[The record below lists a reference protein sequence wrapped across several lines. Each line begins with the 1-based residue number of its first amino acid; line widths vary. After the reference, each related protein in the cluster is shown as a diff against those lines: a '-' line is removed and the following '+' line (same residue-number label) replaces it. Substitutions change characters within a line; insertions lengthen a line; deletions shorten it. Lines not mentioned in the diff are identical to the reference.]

1 MSDPRSLT
9 DADLAEIGKR
19 QGEEPAAPPVE
30 GVRPS
35 PQGLTLT
42 TDSSLSRVPVQVTAV
57 IGRSVLQVSELLKLG
72 RGAIIELDSK
82 VGSAIDIYVNNRR
95 IARGELIVND
105 DRLSVSMTEV
115 LKVQDS

>member
-1 MSDPRSLT
+1 MTDPRGLSE
-9 DADLAEIGKR
+9 DDLAEVKKPDASGTGEVVIG
-19 QGEEPAAPPVE
+19 
-30 GVRPS
+30 GVRPT
-35 PQGLTLT
+35 PHGLTLT

-82 VGSAIDIYVNNRR
+82 VGGAIDIYVNNRR

-105 DRLSVSMTEV
+105 ERLSVAMTEV